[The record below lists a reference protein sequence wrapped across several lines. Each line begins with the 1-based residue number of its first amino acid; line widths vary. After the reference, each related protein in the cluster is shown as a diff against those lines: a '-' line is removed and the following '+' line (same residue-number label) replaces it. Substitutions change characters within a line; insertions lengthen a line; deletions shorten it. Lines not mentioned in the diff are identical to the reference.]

1 MKQALA
7 RALYSRCS
15 ILLLDDCLSALDKKT
30 RRTVIERLL
39 GSKGHCKT
47 HGITT
52 ILATHVT
59 SVVQYADTVLEL
71 TPAGAECY
79 YGRAVDWHRFSD
91 SLSLIEDGEETDQK
105 DDLPEQQ
112 TDVTEFSKDQT
123 SIEGEDEELAVMR
136 QSGDITIWTYY
147 FGKIGLFRLLIAAFF
162 IILAVLATSFPSK
175 YIELTCGA

>member
-39 GSKGHCKT
+39 GHCKT

-52 ILATHVT
+52 IVATHVT

-79 YGRAVDWHRFSD
+79 YGRAVEWHRFSD
-91 SLSLIEDGEETDQK
+91 SLSLIEDGEEGDQK
-105 DDLPEQQ
+105 DDSLKQQ

-123 SIEGEDEELAVMR
+123 SIEGED
-136 QSGDITIWTYY
+136 
-147 FGKIGLFRLLIAAFF
+147 
-162 IILAVLATSFPSK
+162 
-175 YIELTCGA
+175 